1 MLGHTTSMKSSEANA
16 VHFSAEGSE
25 AKRAMVIAGAAGGSV
40 FRGGSGRSVYRLRIC
55 FGGGEFDD
63 DVV

>member
-1 MLGHTTSMKSSEANA
+1 MLGHTTGMRSSEANV

-40 FRGGSGRSVYRLRIC
+40 FRGGQRSFSVQAADLFRRRL
-55 FGGGEFDD
+55 
-63 DVV
+63 V